1 MALDPRVL
9 AALTAGARTTAD
21 YEPLVYG
28 GGQEKQGA
36 WNLGQSVIDVL
47 STGGYATAG
56 LTNKIGQN
64 IAAIGRGEIGA
75 AADLI
80 NPASGLSAMVKGVS
94 DRRTY
99 SQNLQEM
106 GVDRN
111 ASVWLG
117 LALDIGLDPT
127 TYITG
132 GALAGVK
139 GAAQGARIAGAATQA
154 GKVAAERA
162 TTTPLAGGIISGT
175 RLAGATKATD
185 AFVPVNRPLT
195 DQEKIGN
202 LLTGISK
209 GYQTG
214 KNQYKLTIKN
224 NRLNRIQKRQA
235 KKLDE
240 IRGEVTIGDLYA
252 KAPAAADVVSVVE
265 KMTAKEQKAAAA
277 VAKAKSKVDAS
288 ALPGVTAG
296 TRKAAATRLATET
309 LRVVGIAEEVDGGFK
324 AVVKSPEGEVLNHSF
339 ENKTYKTEA
348 NARKAAEKAAA
359 EVEAK
364 LLGGA
369 EIDARQSTAAPT
381 ANDEAVNAANRP
393 VEADADSVRIRSEL
407 AEGGRKNRL
416 LNELAQSIARP
427 GRFLKPRKLDE
438 NLRAEFDAAKEDF
451 LLRFDEF
458 KEAETG
464 SLAFSPAKIEAT
476 TLDDLNKYASARS
489 PEPNALFDALLE
501 ARATVP
507 NTFRSLLAA
516 MQNARIAPSDA
527 TIGDLAFLASE
538 DVSAETLEQI
548 RKAFII
554 SKEAFE
560 EGIATNPTLKPW
572 IDGIVTPN
580 DAEDAIRSLMD
591 FIYDGLKP
599 DSAAYR
605 AIVKTISDAFAGRL
619 KAVSGG
625 MDQPLKADEVEEVF
639 EAFFA
644 GVNIPKILDKVGNVD
659 LAKMRDETYG
669 DIAEFAEDLQS
680 GKLKLSET
688 AKRDLANILGVPPSI
703 VAATLKTVTESV
715 NGLGRAL
722 DPDADA
728 ALIRSSVTPADAAT
742 ATGNMTGAGAA
753 EVAVPA
759 LALDAID
766 EVVAQAADIAAPLP
780 EALVPAASRSAVI
793 TQRERYAQ
801 DFVTDIAEYRK
812 IFDTG
817 TDRQAI
823 ARVIR
828 IFKGFL
834 MPQVVKQIAALAK
847 KREISVDDALKE
859 ILDGDLRVISED
871 PNALTFGGAL
881 KLDELGTHGKI
892 DIYNYLVKGTSL
904 KFYKNQ
910 ASAKMMLQREAF
922 TISPV
927 ENLYRS
933 LGVPVRSTESAAAAA
948 RREGVKPGSKAAKKI
963 KRLYSSVGYSDIAKE
978 MLRQNKINLGW
989 ELRKVRGEPNQ
1000 GYKLGN
1006 FTPTSIEAAWLTVKR
1021 YKETG
1026 ADFSK
1031 GTENYDELVFL
1042 IDNAEQTV
1050 DGATGGFGKAPHAKY
1065 AEISPAAAKTI
1076 EKTRDDLIKFLDDN
1090 YDTFKALDD
1099 SREGNLLAEN
1109 GQAIFQDA
1117 ARVLASV
1124 IRFSSEYAT
1133 LKQNFKAGEITG
1145 TQLTDSFSS
1154 LVSKHDELI
1163 NRLGTGEFSDRNLA
1177 QNMASVYK
1185 SAIIDAYTRNGEAS
1199 VTFPSLVNELT
1210 NALAEIR
1217 AVDTAMASAKAAG
1230 KSVANQERAGKSAR
1244 TTQMAKSQEQEV
1256 EIANEQLSR
1265 SSAAGAPTP
1274 TATEGMDIAAMEPM
1288 SINGMFAKK
1297 DTRWTKTLQAIDGE
1311 YGMGPEG
1318 KTIIAAAELK
1328 AISNAHRFSIRLKG
1342 IARATKG
1349 REAEVTT
1356 AFKAVQAFRRELDAA
1371 AELGDIAPTADEFL
1385 AQFGTV
1391 DREIFDALSKSM
1403 EELVGTKNIFGMVR
1417 TLGVMKSELNE
1428 ALRQF
1433 GLAGIRVGDN
1443 QTLDN
1448 FWLGYDPD
1456 KFPDRNAF
1464 EFINL
1469 LNLSVHRA
1477 AARVEIASRFNTF
1490 VGSTP
1495 AEIKAAGESIADYV
1509 KIDTDTG
1516 IGELL
1521 GETNKLVHKDEFERL
1536 KYVQAYLN
1544 YDTEFSES
1552 ALRRIIDVTDKAT
1565 YVLKSTNTLLRVGH
1579 HVTTIIGEA
1588 AMNALAGV
1596 RLSSYNNTARILNRF
1611 RPGQYENAGE
1621 PFKAYADL
1629 NAAKG
1634 KTVKASEFD
1643 NVYWIR
1649 PDGRREIIPD
1659 EILYDLAERNGV
1671 LVHPGGSLEDFI
1683 TTADGVMKG
1692 AYAGFQTGMNK
1703 IAVFASHRD
1712 NFFRLTHFI
1721 DELQRT
1727 QGAKSIEEA
1736 ALSAGTVV
1744 RQWHPTAG
1752 SLSGFEKKYLRRS
1765 VYFYT
1770 WQRVALV
1777 KVIET
1782 MLTKP
1787 GIVTIPSK
1795 IQYAIA
1801 DANGMNPES
1810 FGDPW
1815 DPDGMYAS
1823 WYTGQMW
1830 GPQFQG
1836 PAGEGDSWGIQPA
1849 IQPIDVVGQ
1858 VFKPFTIQPGQDPL
1872 TSMAQGAGDLMAA
1885 NLNPIVKTLIESS
1898 AQSRLGTGGDL
1909 PGAPEY
1915 LLNQIGVISTL
1926 SKVTGIGQDPNPYE
1940 TPQEREENNA
1950 RLITNLMLGQRLTDY
1965 STPAS
1970 QYKWTVDQQE
1980 IMRRMAE

>member
-9 AALTAGARTTAD
+9 AALTAGARATAD

-28 GGQEKQGA
+28 SGQQQQGA
-36 WNLGQSVIDVL
+36 WNLGQSVLDVL
-47 STGGYATAG
+47 STTTYASAG

-64 IAAIGRGEIGA
+64 IAAIGRGELGA

-80 NPASGLSAMVKGVS
+80 NPASGLDAMVKGVS

-99 SQNLQEM
+99 SKNLEEM

-111 ASVWLG
+111 TAVWLG

-132 GALAGVK
+132 GAIAGVR
-139 GAAQGARIAGAATQA
+139 GAAQGAKIAGAATKA
-154 GKVAAERA
+154 GKVAPSAA
-162 TTTPLAGGIISGT
+162 KTTSIAGGEFAGRT
-175 RLAGATKATD
+175 LAGATRAD
-185 AFVPVNRPLT
+185 AFVPISRPLT

-202 LLTGISK
+202 LIAGISR

-214 KNQYKLTIKN
+214 KNQYKLTIKS
-224 NRLNRIQKRQA
+224 NRLERIQARKA

-240 IRGEVTIGDLYA
+240 VRGEVTIGDLYA
-252 KAPAAADVVSVVE
+252 KAPVAADVISTAEKITTKEAKAAADV
-265 KMTAKEQKAAAA
+265 
-277 VAKAKSKVDAS
+277 AKAKAKVDAKS
-288 ALPGVTAG
+288 LPGVTAG
-296 TRKAAATRLATET
+296 TKKAAATRLATEGA
-309 LRVVGIAEEVDGGFK
+309 RVVSVVEKIDDAFRV
-324 AVVKSPEGEVLNHSF
+324 VVKSPEGEVLNHSF
-339 ENKTYKTEA
+339 EKKSYKTEA
-348 NARKAAEKAAA
+348 NAKKAAEKAAA

-381 ANDEAVNAANRP
+381 ANDEAINAANRP
-393 VEADADSVRIRSEL
+393 IEADADSVRIRSEL
-407 AEGGRKNRL
+407 AEGGRKNKL
-416 LNELAQSIARP
+416 LNELAQSTARP

-438 NLRAEFDAAKEDF
+438 NLRADFDAAKEDF

-476 TLDDLNKYASARS
+476 TLDDLNKYASARN

-516 MQNARIAPSDA
+516 MQDARIAPSDA

-538 DVSAETLEQI
+538 DISAETLEQI

-605 AIVKTISDAFAGRL
+605 TIVKTISDAFAGRL

-625 MDQPLKADEVEEVF
+625 MDAPLKADEVEEVF

-659 LAKMRDETYG
+659 LAKMRDETYS
-669 DIAEFAEDLQS
+669 DIAEFAEDLQT

-703 VAATLKTVTESV
+703 VSASLKTVLESV
-715 NGLGRAL
+715 NGLGRAI
-722 DPDADA
+722 DPAADVP
-728 ALIRSSVTPADAAT
+728 LIRTSVIPADAAT

-753 EVAVPA
+753 EVATPA
-759 LALDAID
+759 LALDAVDDI
-766 EVVAQAADIAAPLP
+766 VAQAADTAAPLP
-780 EALVPAASRSAVI
+780 VAAVPAAARSAVVA
-793 TQRERYAQ
+793 QRERYAQ
-801 DFVTDIAEYRK
+801 DFMADIAEYRK
-812 IFDTG
+812 NFDTD

-823 ARVIR
+823 ARVIK
-828 IFKGFL
+828 IFKNNL
-834 MPQVVKQIAALAK
+834 MPQVIKQITKLAK
-847 KREISVDDALKE
+847 DKNTDIDTVLAE
-859 ILDGDLRVISED
+859 ILDGDLRVITED
-871 PNALTFGGAL
+871 PNLLTFGGAL

-892 DIYNYLVKGTSL
+892 DIYNYLVGKNTIKL
-904 KFYKNQ
+904 YKSQ
-910 ASAKMMLQREAF
+910 TSAKRMLQREAF
-922 TISPV
+922 TISSV

-933 LGVPVRSTESAAAAA
+933 MGIPVRSSESAVAAF
-948 RREGVKPGSKAAKKI
+948 RRTGVKPRSKDAKKV
-963 KRLYSSVGYSDIAKE
+963 KRLYSSVGYSDILKE
-978 MLRQNKINLGW
+978 ILKQNKLDLGW

-1006 FTPTSIEAAWLTVKR
+1006 FTPTSIEAAWLTIKR
-1021 YKETG
+1021 YKEAG
-1026 ADFSK
+1026 ADFSR

-1050 DGATGGFGKAPHAKY
+1050 DGATGTFGKAPHAKY
-1065 AEISPAAAKTI
+1065 AETSAAAKAQV
-1076 EKTRDDLIKFLDDN
+1076 EKTRDALIKFLDDN
-1090 YDTFKALDD
+1090 YETFKALDN
-1099 SREGNLLAEN
+1099 SREGDLLAEN
-1109 GQAIFQDA
+1109 GQAVFQEA
-1117 ARVLASV
+1117 NRVFANI
-1124 IRFSSEYAT
+1124 IRFSSEYAAK
-1133 LKQNFKAGEITG
+1133 KQSFKAGEITEA
-1145 TQLTDSFSS
+1145 QLTDSFSS
-1154 LVSKHDELI
+1154 LVSKYGELVD
-1163 NRLGTGEFSDRNLA
+1163 RLGTGAFSDRNLA
-1177 QNMASVYK
+1177 QNMAGVYK
-1185 SAIIDAYTRNGEAS
+1185 SAIIDAYTRSGGAS
-1199 VTFPSLVNELT
+1199 VSFPSLVNELT
-1210 NALAEIR
+1210 NALAEVR
-1217 AVDTAMASAKAAG
+1217 AVDAAMATAKAAG
-1230 KSVANQERAGKSAR
+1230 KSADNVERAGKSAR
-1244 TTQMAKSQEQEV
+1244 TTQMTKSQEQEM
-1256 EIANEQLSR
+1256 EIANEQLAR
-1265 SSAAGAPTP
+1265 SSAAGVPTP
-1274 TATEGMDIAAMEPM
+1274 SATESMDTAAMEPL

-1297 DTRWTKTLQAIDGE
+1297 DTRWTRTMQAVDGD
-1311 YGMGPEG
+1311 YGMTPEF
-1318 KTIIAAAELK
+1318 KTVLSAAEQN
-1328 AISNAHRFSIRLKG
+1328 AISNAHRFSLRLRG

-1349 REAEVTT
+1349 REAEVAT
-1356 AFKAVQAFRRELDAA
+1356 AFKAIQAFRRELDAA

-1391 DREIFDALSKSM
+1391 DREIFDALSRSM
-1403 EELVGTKNIFGMVR
+1403 DELVGTKNIFGMVR
-1417 TLGVMKSELNE
+1417 TLGVMKSELND

-1433 GLAGIRVGDN
+1433 GLAGIRIGDS
-1443 QTLDN
+1443 QTFDN
-1448 FWLGYDPD
+1448 FWLAYNPD
-1456 KFPDRNAF
+1456 MFPDRNAF

-1469 LNLSVHRA
+1469 LNLAVHRA
-1477 AARVEIASRFNTF
+1477 ASRVQIASRFNTF
-1490 VGSTP
+1490 VGRTP
-1495 AEIKAAGESIADYV
+1495 AEIAAAGENIADYV
-1509 KIDTDTG
+1509 KIDVDTG

-1521 GETNKLVHKDEFERL
+1521 GETNKLVHKDDFERL
-1536 KYVQAYLN
+1536 KYVQRYLN
-1544 YDTEFSES
+1544 YDSEFSES
-1552 ALRRIIDVTDKAT
+1552 ALRRIIDVADKVT

-1621 PFKAYADL
+1621 PFKAYAKL
-1629 NAAKG
+1629 GATKG
-1634 KTVKASEFD
+1634 KTLKATEFD
-1643 NVYWIR
+1643 NIYWIR
-1649 PDGRREIIPD
+1649 PDGKREIIPD

-1683 TTADGVMKG
+1683 TASDGVMKG
-1692 AYAGFQTGMNK
+1692 AYAGFHNGMNK

-1712 NFFRLTHFI
+1712 NFFRLAHFI
-1721 DELQRT
+1721 DELQST
-1727 QGAKSIEEA
+1727 KGAKNIEEA

-1744 RQWHPTAG
+1744 RQWHPTSG
-1752 SLSGFEKKYLRRS
+1752 SLSAFEKKYARRL

-1782 MLTKP
+1782 MLTRP
-1787 GIVTIPSK
+1787 GIATIPSK

-1823 WYTGQMW
+1823 WYTGQLW

-1872 TSMAQGAGDLMAA
+1872 TSMASGAGDLMAS

-1898 AQSRLGTGGDL
+1898 SQSRLGPGGDL
-1909 PGAPEY
+1909 PGPAEY
-1915 LLNQIGVISTL
+1915 LLNQVGVLSTL

-1950 RLITNLMLGQRLTDY
+1950 RLITNLLLGQRLTDY

-1970 QYKWTVDQQE
+1970 QYRWTIDQQE
-1980 IMRRMAE
+1980 LMRRMAE